1 MRKPVASLLA
11 LCFLATFVVADDK
24 PDEKKKNE
32 PKVKMGRGK
41 FTIGKETTVVDKPVD
56 KDGYIDYPAALN
68 ERLREGVTPE
78 NNANVVIWKVHGP
91 HPEGANLPPEV
102 FKWLGIEAPP
112 EKGDYF
118 VPLNRFMKD
127 ELKID
132 PTSDAATKIHDEQ
145 GRITQRPWTDK
156 DYPRMAAWLKANEKP
171 LALTIEATR
180 RTHYFNPLVPTKND
194 KGSSGLIGA
203 LLPGVQKCR
212 ELANALAG
220 RAMLRLAEGKVEG
233 AWQDLVACHR
243 LGRLVSHG
251 GTLIE
256 GLVGI
261 AIDNIAFRADL
272 AFLER
277 ARPDAKSICGYLAD
291 LQKLPPLA
299 PIADKV
305 DLTERF
311 AFLDVVMLVD
321 RDGIKY
327 LEALSGGNATGGQ
340 EILGNAVLQGIDWDP
355 ALKNANKWYDRLALA
370 MRVKDRARRQVR
382 LNDLEKELKQTR
394 AKLSDANGLAK
405 LVLGGSEGKGTVVG
419 DVLITLMIP
428 AVQKVQQAYDRVQQT
443 QDNTL
448 LAFALEAYRRDNGSY
463 PKELAAL
470 APAYVDKV
478 PADLFSGN
486 PLLYKPN
493 DKGYLLYSVGVNG
506 KDDGG
511 RTYDDGEG
519 ADDLVV
525 RMPLPELKKE

>member
-1 MRKPVASLLA
+1 MLKAAMSLFILGSLAAFVIADGKPE
-11 LCFLATFVVADDK
+11 
-24 PDEKKKNE
+24 EKKKDE

-41 FTIGKETTVVDKPVD
+41 FTIDKETTHVEKPLD
-56 KDGYIDYPAALN
+56 KDGYIDYPTALN

-78 NNANVVIWKVHGP
+78 NNANVVIWKVLGP
-91 HPEGANLPPEV
+91 HPEGATLQPEF
-102 FKWLGIEAPP
+102 FKWLGIDAPP

-118 VPLNRFMKD
+118 VPLNRFLKD

-132 PTSDAATKIHDEQ
+132 PGSDAATKIYDEQ

-156 DYPRMAAWLKANEKP
+156 DYPRLAAWLNANGKP
-171 LALTIEATR
+171 LALAIEATR

-203 LLPGVQKCR
+203 LLPSVQKCR
-212 ELANALAG
+212 ELATALAG
-220 RAMLRLAEGKVEG
+220 RAMLRVGEGKTDE
-233 AWQDLVACHR
+233 AWQDLLACHR
-243 LGRLVSHG
+243 LGRLASQG

-261 AIDNIAFRADL
+261 AIDNLAFRADL

-277 ARPDAKSICGYLAD
+277 AKPDAKAIRGYLAD
-291 LQKLPPLA
+291 LQKLPALA

-321 RDGIKY
+321 RHGIKY
-327 LEALSGGNATGGQ
+327 LEALSGGNTSGG
-340 EILGNAVLQGIDWDP
+340 EELLGNAVLQGIDWDP
-355 ALKNANKWYDRLALA
+355 ALKKANKWYDRLVLA
-370 MRVKDRARRQVR
+370 MRVKDRARRQMR
-382 LNDLEKELKQTR
+382 LNDLEKELKETR
-394 AKLSDANGLAK
+394 AKLTEAGGLAK
-405 LVLGGSEGKGTVVG
+405 LVLGGSEGKGNVVG

-428 AVQKVQQAYDRVQQT
+428 AVQKVQQAWDRTQQT
-443 QDNTL
+443 QDNAL

-463 PKELAAL
+463 PKALAAL
-470 APAYVDKV
+470 TPTYIDNV
-478 PADLFSGN
+478 PADLFSGQ
-486 PLLYKPN
+486 PLLYKPS
-493 DKGYLLYSVGVNG
+493 DKGYLLYSVGPNG

-511 RTYDDGEG
+511 RTYEDQQG

-525 RMPLPELKKE
+525 RMPLPESKKE